1 MISPIRI
8 KICDRDYH
16 MNTSYGERTA
26 RVETVDGIVMI
37 KKKEDILPTDRIIS
51 YISNDF
57 VQPIKIKIVDLNI
70 VYAFLLGAVAMVAFY
85 CGIQKKQLFIL
96 SHGKFVS
103 KLAFFSKVDKA
114 FFKYYMNSET
124 SLYTDAEFYDSLSKY
139 TISTNPAK
147 IKIRFLSNM
156 TTRISENYLPI
167 EKIGIGIQKIS
178 DVIITK
184 ITYKKIKDITQDT
197 LERDFFGS
205 NTIDDLIESRAN
217 EKRTTE

>member
-70 VYAFLLGAVAMVAFY
+70 VYAFLLGAVARVAFY
-85 CGIQKKQLFIL
+85 CGIQKNNYSFLATENLFLNWL
-96 SHGKFVS
+96 SFPKWI
-103 KLAFFSKVDKA
+103 KL
-114 FFKYYMNSET
+114 
-124 SLYTDAEFYDSLSKY
+124 SL
-139 TISTNPAK
+139 N
-147 IKIRFLSNM
+147 
-156 TTRISENYLPI
+156 
-167 EKIGIGIQKIS
+167 
-178 DVIITK
+178 II
-184 ITYKKIKDITQDT
+184 
-197 LERDFFGS
+197 
-205 NTIDDLIESRAN
+205 
-217 EKRTTE
+217 

>member
-1 MISPIRI
+1 
-8 KICDRDYH
+8 
-16 MNTSYGERTA
+16 
-26 RVETVDGIVMI
+26 
-37 KKKEDILPTDRIIS
+37 
-51 YISNDF
+51 
-57 VQPIKIKIVDLNI
+57 
-70 VYAFLLGAVAMVAFY
+70 
-85 CGIQKKQLFIL
+85 
-96 SHGKFVS
+96 
-103 KLAFFSKVDKA
+103 
-114 FFKYYMNSET
+114 MNSET